1 MNCEIIKK
9 QIPAKK
15 REKYRQKALEVFGK
29 DKAIHFDSEA
39 DMRDFRRVVRKMGL
53 KVVSRKEIGWDVWV
67 K

>member
-1 MNCEIIKK
+1 MKIIRK
-9 QIPAKK
+9 QIPVKK
-15 REKYRQKALEVFGK
+15 REKYRQKALEIRGK
-29 DKAIHFDSEA
+29 DEAIHFDVEA